1 MIIQMIKQP
10 GGLLFPASDC
20 ESERMK
26 RFKNGGQYAIDIK
39 TTRNPD
45 FHRKVFAFF
54 NFCFDHWCAE
64 NSGLEFIDEFAQF
77 DAFRRN
83 LTVLAGFREVTYT
96 IDGRTR
102 VDAKSLAY
110 GNMDQDEFERCYNA
124 MINAAIKHIFHGND
138 NQDTWNRLQSFF

>member
-1 MIIQMIKQP
+1 MIIQVVKQP
-10 GGLLFPASDC
+10 GGLLLPATDRESD
-20 ESERMK
+20 RMK

-54 NFCFDHWCAE
+54 NFCFEHWCAE
-64 NSGLEFIDEFAQF
+64 HVGLEFVDEQAQF
-77 DAFRRN
+77 DSFRRN

-96 IDGRTR
+96 IDGRAR

-110 GNMDQDEFERCYNA
+110 GNMEQEEFERCYSA
-124 MINAAIKHIFHGND
+124 MIDAAIKHIFNGSD
-138 NQDTWNRLQSFF
+138 NKETWSRLKSFF

>member
-1 MIIQMIKQP
+1 MIIQVVKQP
-10 GGLLFPASDC
+10 GGLLLPATDRESD
-20 ESERMK
+20 RMK

-54 NFCFDHWCAE
+54 NFCFEHWCSERA
-64 NSGLEFIDEFAQF
+64 GLEFIDEYAQF
-77 DAFRRN
+77 DSFRRN

-96 IDGRTR
+96 IDGRAR

-110 GNMDQDEFERCYNA
+110 GNMEQEEFERCYSA
-124 MINAAIKHIFHGND
+124 MIDAAIKHIFNGSD
-138 NQDTWNRLQSFF
+138 NKETWSRLKSFF